1 MIRWFFDIPS
11 KLIHWRLNLVRT
23 LGAYVPWL
31 RRDDGSMKVHA
42 GTLVDLFATILSG
55 RRHLSARDADAALDI
70 LRYTFPE
77 VEHRWL
83 SNRFERSMR
92 ANLTVADVLASA
104 ASGRDETE
112 RMAIALEVLSL
123 LINTGD
129 PRMTGELFDQ
139 VTYGLELPGTA
150 NHLRQLL
157 MTPDVEAQEPA
168 YSVGFSSG
176 IGAEVSL
183 PEQDKG
189 ISFRLIRCSRLVLVV
204 NDGSRPI
211 VVRGRHLPPGGV
223 MPLTNGQ
230 VVLLP
235 SGPLSFEDFAFFLDC
250 KRSGKQE
257 VCYISLD
264 NGALQISRVRSRA
277 SEVRVNMGL
286 ACRVEV
292 LRPEVEFVV
301 DGRRLYPGENVRMA
315 YYSSFTLD
323 GEGPFSMGEVQNSMS
338 DIGRRFRLD
347 PGTRKLR
354 VTNLPEKARKGD
366 MLLTPGLAA
375 GVVLEVSFSSAT
387 NSGWLE
393 VVEASMPLLLNGRPV
408 RGRVSL
414 RDGDVVH
421 LNAYHALRCRFSAGV
436 LDEEY
441 HAIRTLSVEGVTKE
455 FMRSGRVLDNID
467 LTVKRGEM
475 VCILGPSGSGKS
487 TLLSMLA
494 GQLPPTRGCI
504 RYNNQLLY
512 SAPDLI
518 RPYIAF
524 IPREDILD
532 AAMSVSEHIAQATI
546 IRRPRLT
553 RSERVRRV
561 NAILKFLGLTHIASR
576 RVGEM
581 NARTISDGE
590 RTRLNLGLDL
600 AGIADVFLLDE
611 PISGLST
618 SDAKLVMQTM
628 LNMSRDKMVIAT
640 MHRPSTAIL
649 NQFQKVAFF
658 LHQTHLSA
666 FNFGHI
672 QHIIDQAQQMLGRI
686 GDFF

>member
-323 GEGPFSMGEVQNSMS
+323 G
-338 DIGRRFRLD
+338 D
-347 PGTRKLR
+347 
-354 VTNLPEKARKGD
+354 
-366 MLLTPGLAA
+366 
-375 GVVLEVSFSSAT
+375 
-387 NSGWLE
+387 
-393 VVEASMPLLLNGRPV
+393 
-408 RGRVSL
+408 
-414 RDGDVVH
+414 
-421 LNAYHALRCRFSAGV
+421 C
-436 LDEEY
+436 
-441 HAIRTLSVEGVTKE
+441 
-455 FMRSGRVLDNID
+455 
-467 LTVKRGEM
+467 
-475 VCILGPSGSGKS
+475 
-487 TLLSMLA
+487 
-494 GQLPPTRGCI
+494 
-504 RYNNQLLY
+504 LLY
-512 SAPDLI
+512 TSPS
-518 RPYIAF
+518 
-524 IPREDILD
+524 PRD
-532 AAMSVSEHIAQATI
+532 
-546 IRRPRLT
+546 
-553 RSERVRRV
+553 
-561 NAILKFLGLTHIASR
+561 
-576 RVGEM
+576 
-581 NARTISDGE
+581 
-590 RTRLNLGLDL
+590 
-600 AGIADVFLLDE
+600 
-611 PISGLST
+611 
-618 SDAKLVMQTM
+618 
-628 LNMSRDKMVIAT
+628 
-640 MHRPSTAIL
+640 
-649 NQFQKVAFF
+649 
-658 LHQTHLSA
+658 
-666 FNFGHI
+666 
-672 QHIIDQAQQMLGRI
+672 
-686 GDFF
+686 

>member
-1 MIRWFFDIPS
+1 
-11 KLIHWRLNLVRT
+11 
-23 LGAYVPWL
+23 
-31 RRDDGSMKVHA
+31 
-42 GTLVDLFATILSG
+42 
-55 RRHLSARDADAALDI
+55 
-70 LRYTFPE
+70 
-77 VEHRWL
+77 
-83 SNRFERSMR
+83 
-92 ANLTVADVLASA
+92 
-104 ASGRDETE
+104 
-112 RMAIALEVLSL
+112 
-123 LINTGD
+123 
-129 PRMTGELFDQ
+129 
-139 VTYGLELPGTA
+139 
-150 NHLRQLL
+150 
-157 MTPDVEAQEPA
+157 
-168 YSVGFSSG
+168 
-176 IGAEVSL
+176 
-183 PEQDKG
+183 
-189 ISFRLIRCSRLVLVV
+189 
-204 NDGSRPI
+204 
-211 VVRGRHLPPGGV
+211 
-223 MPLTNGQ
+223 
-230 VVLLP
+230 
-235 SGPLSFEDFAFFLDC
+235 
-250 KRSGKQE
+250 
-257 VCYISLD
+257 
-264 NGALQISRVRSRA
+264 
-277 SEVRVNMGL
+277 MGL
-286 ACRVEV
+286 ACEVEV
-292 LRPEVEFVV
+292 LRPEVEFAV
-301 DGRRLYPGENVRMA
+301 DGRRLYPGESVRMA

-347 PGTRKLR
+347 PGNRKLR

-366 MLLTPGLAA
+366 MLLTPGLAPGA
-375 GVVLEVSFSSAT
+375 VLEVSFSSAT

-455 FMRSGRVLDNID
+455 FLRSGRVLDNID

-532 AAMSVSEHIAQATI
+532 AAMSVSEHISQATM
-546 IRRPRLT
+546 IRRPRLS

-628 LNMSRDKMVIAT
+628 QNMSRDKW
-640 MHRPSTAIL
+640 
-649 NQFQKVAFF
+649 
-658 LHQTHLSA
+658 
-666 FNFGHI
+666 
-672 QHIIDQAQQMLGRI
+672 
-686 GDFF
+686 

>member
-55 RRHLSARDADAALDI
+55 RRNLSARDADAALDI

-129 PRMTGELFDQ
+129 PRMTVELFDQ

-504 RYNNQLLY
+504 RYNNQL
-512 SAPDLI
+512 
-518 RPYIAF
+518 
-524 IPREDILD
+524 
-532 AAMSVSEHIAQATI
+532 
-546 IRRPRLT
+546 
-553 RSERVRRV
+553 
-561 NAILKFLGLTHIASR
+561 
-576 RVGEM
+576 
-581 NARTISDGE
+581 
-590 RTRLNLGLDL
+590 
-600 AGIADVFLLDE
+600 
-611 PISGLST
+611 
-618 SDAKLVMQTM
+618 
-628 LNMSRDKMVIAT
+628 
-640 MHRPSTAIL
+640 HR
-649 NQFQKVAFF
+649 
-658 LHQTHLSA
+658 
-666 FNFGHI
+666 
-672 QHIIDQAQQMLGRI
+672 
-686 GDFF
+686 GDFL